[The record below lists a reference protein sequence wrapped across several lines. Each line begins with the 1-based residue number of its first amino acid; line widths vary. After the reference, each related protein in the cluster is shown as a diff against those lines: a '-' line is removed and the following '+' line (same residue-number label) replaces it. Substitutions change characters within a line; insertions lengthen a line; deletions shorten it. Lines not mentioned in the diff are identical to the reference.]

1 MKHSRGVTMLE
12 VLMSIIIISMVV
24 ALLFVLFMQIKRE
37 DDENQI
43 TSTFIINQTMFT
55 KKIEEDV
62 IKFGLTSI
70 NNCDYTDANIS
81 ADTVDSAYSNNFK
94 CIKLTYGA
102 DYIADNTAYI
112 VLYKYFT
119 KYTNVEGNYTGK
131 DPKWMFSYSRG
142 VQTGDK
148 FKPTVVSTYDL
159 PNEIILDEEVN
170 VTYTNDVNVTNSGE
184 INIPI
189 KSASGYHYDVNIP
202 FVFNSEIPEFCTG
215 LASKIT
221 CNRV

>member
-12 VLMSIIIISMVV
+12 VLMSIIIISMVL

-43 TSTFIINQTMFT
+43 TSTFVINQTMFT

-62 IKFGLTSI
+62 IKFGIASI
-70 NNCDYTDANIS
+70 KTCDYTDANIT
-81 ADTVDSAYSNNFK
+81 ADSVVSQEINNFK

-102 DYIADNTAYI
+102 DYIQDNTAYI
-112 VLYKYFT
+112 IVYKYYT
-119 KYTNVEGNYTGK
+119 KYTLEGDNYIGK
-131 DPKWMFSYSRG
+131 NPKWMFSYSRG
-142 VQTGDK
+142 IQNGDK

-159 PNEIILDEEVN
+159 PNEIILDEAVK
-170 VTYTNDVNVTNSGE
+170 VKYTNEENKVNSGE

-189 KSASGYHYDVNIP
+189 KSAQGYHYDVNIP
-202 FVFNSEIPEFCTG
+202 FVFNNKIDGICES
-215 LASKIT
+215 LATKIE
-221 CNRV
+221 CNEH